1 VNQKVRESDRIVKM
15 DCEKKR
21 ERLRRAEHEKAS
33 VKDFG
38 KIKILLLWKLK
49 YICEINISS
58 IETFKE
64 TFYFLQMDA
73 LTKPSRDLKPE
84 VKIQ

>member
-1 VNQKVRESDRIVKM
+1 MNQKVKKIDRIVKM
-15 DCEKKR
+15 DCEKYR
-21 ERLRRAEHEKAS
+21 ESLRRAEHERAS
-33 VKDFG
+33 VKNFG

-49 YICEINISS
+49 YSKW
-58 IETFKE
+58 T
-64 TFYFLQMDA
+64 L

>member
-1 VNQKVRESDRIVKM
+1 MKK

-21 ERLRRAEHEKAS
+21 ESLSRAEHEKAS

-49 YICEINISS
+49 YICEINIRS
-58 IETFKE
+58 IKTLKD
-64 TFYFLQMDA
+64 TFYFFQMDA
-73 LTKPSRDLKPE
+73 LNKTSRDLKPE